1 MAKKQEEGREEPK
14 PIATTYYAVRA
25 GGGWHVK
32 RLEVYPGG
40 RVVESIAMENPSRLV
55 VRERLR
61 VLFEG
66 VLP

>member
-1 MAKKQEEGREEPK
+1 MTKKKDEPK
-14 PIATTYYAVRA
+14 ETPPAAVTYYART
-25 GGGWHVK
+25 GGPGWQLM

-40 RVVESIAMENPSRLV
+40 RVVESIAMEHKSRLV

-61 VLFEG
+61 VLLER